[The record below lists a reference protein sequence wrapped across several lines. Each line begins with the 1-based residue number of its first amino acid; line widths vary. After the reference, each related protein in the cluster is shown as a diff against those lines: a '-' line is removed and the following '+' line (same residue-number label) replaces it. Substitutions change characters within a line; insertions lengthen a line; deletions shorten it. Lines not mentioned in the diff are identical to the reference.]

1 MGFPKDK
8 IDLNSSNYKDF
19 LPINIVAYSYAKS
32 GAMGEA
38 GGVYIISKEGQI
50 FHLNYVYGGITS
62 DEVNIVC
69 PPLKE
74 QSQNFQLYKEN
85 WKDFNMGMGN
95 YLTVHI
101 SIYDKFQ
108 EKIQNLN
115 LSMQGLFQKWKSI
128 VLEILA
134 EDN

>member
-1 MGFPKDK
+1 
-8 IDLNSSNYKDF
+8 
-19 LPINIVAYSYAKS
+19 
-32 GAMGEA
+32 
-38 GGVYIISKEGQI
+38 
-50 FHLNYVYGGITS
+50 
-62 DEVNIVC
+62 
-69 PPLKE
+69 
-74 QSQNFQLYKEN
+74 
-85 WKDFNMGMGN
+85 MGN

-134 EDN
+134 EGN

>member
-1 MGFPKDK
+1 M
-8 IDLNSSNYKDF
+8 
-19 LPINIVAYSYAKS
+19 
-32 GAMGEA
+32 
-38 GGVYIISKEGQI
+38 
-50 FHLNYVYGGITS
+50 
-62 DEVNIVC
+62 NIVC

-134 EDN
+134 EGN